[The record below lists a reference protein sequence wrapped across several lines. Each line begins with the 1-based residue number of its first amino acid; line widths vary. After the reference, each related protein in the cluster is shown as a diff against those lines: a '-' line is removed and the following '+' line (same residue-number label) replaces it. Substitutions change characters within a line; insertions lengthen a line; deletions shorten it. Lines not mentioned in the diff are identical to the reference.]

1 MSRLTLRLPETLH
14 QQLTNL
20 AEGEGVSLNQYIVY
34 ALTRQVTLAY
44 SVSEVPKEEVQQQEL
59 LFQALIQDLGKVAS
73 SKIATVLSERKTV
86 PLEKELDSNTV
97 ALLQQRIQDAAKAP
111 SQTDGGA

>member
-44 SVSEVPKEEVQQQEL
+44 SVIEVPKEEVQQQEL
-59 LFQALIQDLGKVAS
+59 SFQSLIQDLGKAS
-73 SKIATVLSERKTV
+73 SSEIAAALIEREMV
-86 PLEKELDSNTV
+86 PPEKELDSDTI
-97 ALLQQRIQDAAKAP
+97 ALLQQRIQDTAKAP
-111 SQTDGGA
+111 SKTGDDA